1 MKKTWR
7 QPTTT
12 LHAASSAATLLEMG
26 SRPSALAEQFYRH
39 AKGTDKVRLKRVAE
53 ALRELGVR
61 LPEGERWNRVTAR
74 QALLGLFNHLHKE
87 PLMTLAAREI
97 LSAVL
102 VAIAQQKHEE
112 AVAALQDAEEMG
124 GPEGEDYVTLME
136 AVRDAAAPAGMQALA
151 GDAATR
157 ITVYKES
164 DGYRQALAAQ
174 EED

>member
-1 MKKTWR
+1 MKT
-7 QPTTT
+7 
-12 LHAASSAATLLEMG
+12 S
-26 SRPSALAEQFYRH
+26 
-39 AKGTDKVRLKRVAE
+39 VA
-53 ALRELGVR
+53 R
-61 LPEGERWNRVTAR
+61 
-74 QALLGLFNHLHKE
+74 
-87 PLMTLAAREI
+87 I
-97 LSAVL
+97 LSPVL

>member
-1 MKKTWR
+1 MK
-7 QPTTT
+7 
-12 LHAASSAATLLEMG
+12 AS
-26 SRPSALAEQFYRH
+26 
-39 AKGTDKVRLKRVAE
+39 VA
-53 ALRELGVR
+53 R
-61 LPEGERWNRVTAR
+61 
-74 QALLGLFNHLHKE
+74 
-87 PLMTLAAREI
+87 I
-97 LSAVL
+97 LSPVL

-164 DGYRQALAAQ
+164 DGYRQALALQRAQ
-174 EED
+174 TTPIGPRELATNFLANKAALIREGFELTATAMTPQGGVALFLNPTTLQKAEVRSAEGNAITYLNEGA